1 MSGINIQDFDLF
13 ASHVRH
19 RIKSLGD
26 RGFVNAVVSGHDIE
40 DYWDAGEYA
49 HAFYLMAAVDYLCR
63 INDSPPYDNE
73 VFSEVRER
81 KLAEVIY
88 PPDVYII
95 ERVLPERKP
104 REDSERKSIPE
115 FIKYGI
121 VEVNIRDVA

>member
-1 MSGINIQDFDLF
+1 MSDISIQDFDLF

-26 RGFVNAVVSGHDIE
+26 RDFINTAVSSHDIE
-40 DYWDAGEYA
+40 NYWDAGEYA
-49 HAFYLMAAVDYLCR
+49 YAFYLMAAVDYLCR
-63 INDSPPYDNE
+63 INDIPPYDNE
-73 VFSEVRER
+73 AFSEIRKR
-81 KLAEVIY
+81 KLVEVIY
-88 PPDVYII
+88 PPDVYLI
-95 ERVLPERKP
+95 ERLLPEKKP